1 MSVGPLYNAG
11 NSSHGTFRT
20 KPPTPLQGCLAQDRS
35 FQDQKGPERTLGTGL
50 LQVPTKKCLLMSEVP
65 LQVYTMALTT
75 AGLPWRKGGV
85 GLVNPDT
92 ALLDI

>member
-20 KPPTPLQGCLAQDRS
+20 EPPPPLQGCLAQDRS
-35 FQDQKGPERTLGTGL
+35 SQDQKGPERTIGTGL
-50 LQVPTKKCLLMSEVP
+50 LQGPTKNCLLMSEVP
-65 LQVYTMALTT
+65 WQVYTIALTT

-85 GLVNPDT
+85 GLVNPNP